1 MVSCPGLNMYGA
13 CLELMIAFGE
23 LQHSTSGY
31 LVKENDNGK
40 PIQASWIPECPVPIE
55 KLFAM
60 LERSFSGV
68 EAQPLTRTKQGGNPC
83 SED

>member
-1 MVSCPGLNMYGA
+1 MYRTC
-13 CLELMIAFGE
+13 CLGLMIAFGE
-23 LQHSTSGY
+23 LQHSTSGC

-40 PIQASWIPECPVPIE
+40 PIQPSWIPECTFPIE

-68 EAQPLTRTKQGGNPC
+68 EAHPFARKPV
-83 SED
+83 